1 VTAFRTG
8 ASARVL
14 HVGRALAAATLCL
27 AAVCGAAYGQEV
39 GTPGTERAAAAA
51 SEPDEVVV
59 VGQSLSDLRQRVEAA
74 EVAVFD
80 RFNDIN
86 SDDRFDIHCRYRT
99 RYFSHTLER
108 VCESNSWREQDEN
121 YAESL
126 LQTVRGEYAPP
137 PGTFRGEQL
146 LMNAL
151 LGEELRRLAA
161 EDPGLQEALENLVAA
176 RSALAGELGTNDGE
190 TASVEISSD
199 DQGLPF
205 AAQRVFVVRVG
216 RTPWNHTL
224 TERTFTLGQ
233 VTGTVRGLELACG
246 PERRRVP
253 YEAEKEW
260 TLPEAMG
267 ECTLVVNAKRDTR
280 FVFYEFR

>member
-1 VTAFRTG
+1 VARTG
-8 ASARVL
+8 AIFCALRF
-14 HVGRALAAATLCL
+14 GRTIAAAALCL
-27 AAVCGAAYGQEV
+27 SAIYRIADGQEP
-39 GTPGTERAAAAA
+39 GTPNAAAAA
-51 SEPDEVVV
+51 DSAPDEVVV
-59 VGQSLSDLRQRVEAA
+59 IGQSLSDLRQRVEAA

-99 RYFSHTLER
+99 RYFSHTQER

-121 YAESL
+121 YAQAL

-137 PGTFRGEQL
+137 PAAFRGEQL
-146 LMNAL
+146 IMNAL
-151 LGEELRRLAA
+151 LDEELRRLAA
-161 EDPGLQEALENLVAA
+161 EDPGLQEALKDLAAA
-176 RSALAGELGTNDGE
+176 RSALAQELGSTDGE
-190 TASVEISSD
+190 TASIEVSSD
-199 DQGLPF
+199 DRGLPF

-233 VTGTVRGLELACG
+233 VNGAVRALELACG
-246 PERRRVP
+246 EERRRVP
-253 YEAEKEW
+253 FDAAAEW
-260 TLPEAMG
+260 TLPEGIG
-267 ECTLVVNAKRDTR
+267 ECTLTVNAKRNTR

>member
-1 VTAFRTG
+1 MAAFRTG
-8 ASARVL
+8 AIANVVHISRV
-14 HVGRALAAATLCL
+14 LAAASLCV
-27 AAVCGAAYGQEV
+27 AAIWNVDGQEADTS
-39 GTPGTERAAAAA
+39 GAEEAAAAA
-51 SEPDEVVV
+51 SAPDEVVV
-59 VGQSLSDLRQRVEAA
+59 IGQSLSDLKQRVEAA

-86 SDDRFDIHCRYRT
+86 SNDDFDIHCRYRT
-99 RYFSHTLER
+99 RYFSHTRER

-137 PGTFRGEQL
+137 PGTFRGQQL

-151 LGEELRRLAA
+151 LGEELRRLAS
-161 EDPGLQEALENLVAA
+161 EDPGLKEALAELAAA
-176 RSALAGELGTNDGE
+176 RAALAGELSTNDGE
-190 TASVEISSD
+190 TASIEITSD
-199 DQGLPF
+199 DQGLPY
-205 AAQRVFVVRVG
+205 AAQRVFAVRIG
-216 RTPWNHTL
+216 RTPWNHPL

-246 PERRRVP
+246 AERRRVP
-253 YEAEKEW
+253 FSAAVEW
-260 TLPEAMG
+260 TLPEGMG